1 MSQDDPGIASPLF
14 DHETRERIRTRLEES
29 LLVEAA
35 AGTGK
40 TTVLVERLV
49 EVLAAGKTTVDKVV
63 AVTFTRKAA
72 GELELRLRQELDR
85 TRAAATGERRL
96 RLAGALARL
105 EEASIGTLHGFCA
118 EILRARPV
126 EAGIDPSFVE
136 LDEEAEQALF
146 ERVYRAFLER
156 QLERMPEGLR
166 RVLARLA
173 DQESFGPGGVVS
185 TPFEKLLGAARELA
199 VWRDFPAPWQ
209 RPEYTREAEIDNLL
223 DRLEA
228 ALLLARR
235 GREADPLR
243 RSLLPAE
250 DFADNLARREVLA
263 GRRDYDELEA
273 GLVQLERQLRNKESW
288 RGKGEEYARDL
299 SRSEM
304 LACRAE
310 LLRELEAF
318 RRHADADL
326 AALLQLEL
334 GEAVSLFGAAKK
346 ASGQLDFLDLLLS
359 CRDLLRAHP
368 EVRQA
373 LQNRFSH
380 FFVDE
385 VQDTDPLQMEIL
397 LLLASAIPAA
407 GEGPAG
413 ERPEADW
420 RSLRPRP
427 GSLFLVG
434 DPKQSIYRFRRADV
448 LLYLAVKQ
456 QLARSG
462 VGVLELSHSFRA
474 TANLQ
479 RAINTAFGACLREDH
494 EAGQPSYVPLAGG
507 RQDRPGQPS
516 LIALPVPHPFGDS
529 RTSRITARA
538 VEACFPDTVAAF
550 LAWLLRESGYRV
562 DLGDGRDRAIEARD
576 VCLLFRR
583 YQSFGRDLTAD
594 YLRALE
600 ARHVPHLLIGGRAF
614 GEREE
619 VETLRVALTAIEWP
633 EDQLAVYGTLRG
645 DLFAIPDHQLFRYQ
659 RRHGLF
665 PSAAPAGLGGSDAEE
680 RAIAEALAELHRL
693 HQGRNRRP
701 IAETLHR
708 LLEATR
714 AFAGFALR
722 PAGNQVLANVGRV
735 TDLARRY
742 EMAAGLSFRGFV
754 EKLEKVARER
764 GDGSPGLEEGADGVR
779 LMTVHAAKGLE
790 FPVVLLVDPTC
801 KATGRGAPRFLDVEK
816 GLCALRLLGL
826 EPAELAAAAELEMA
840 RDGAESIR
848 LAYVAATRARD
859 LLIVPAFGIG
869 RFEDSWLEALDA
881 AILPIPGSW
890 PRALPQGPAFGRHSV
905 LSGPPPGS
913 LPEIPPGEHT
923 AGPGPDHHAVVWWD
937 PALLALERPRL
948 LGVDGTEL
956 LAPAD
961 EPGRGQQ
968 GLERYLQWQAEKDS
982 VIRDGSAKRYQVMAV
997 TEAVEAP
1004 ADVEVRLEVVAGDGE
1019 PRPHGR
1025 RFGSLVHHI
1034 LRDLDLGAS
1043 RSPEAGEPDPLPA
1056 LARLHG
1062 RQLAAPTF
1070 EVTAAVA
1077 LIRRWLLHPLFE
1089 RVRQA
1094 HKVRR
1099 EVPFTL
1105 RLEGDYLIEGV
1116 IDLLFEDEEGLTV
1129 LDFKTDAPEGERLE
1143 AYLRQLSWYVFAA
1156 ERLLERP
1163 ARGILLAARD

>member
-1 MSQDDPGIASPLF
+1 MSQHDSSSHDPSQPAPSRLF
-14 DHETRERIRTRLEES
+14 DHEVRERIRTRLEES

-40 TTVLVERLV
+40 TTVLVERVV
-49 EVLAAGKTTVDKVV
+49 EVLAAGLTTVDKVV

-85 TRAAATGERRL
+85 ARAATTGERRL
-96 RLAGALARL
+96 RLTAALARL
-105 EEASIGTLHGFCA
+105 EEASIGTLHAFCA

-126 EAGIDPSFVE
+126 EAGIDPAFVE
-136 LDEEAEQALF
+136 LDEEAEQTLF
-146 ERVYRAFLER
+146 ERVFRAFLER

-166 RVLARLA
+166 RILARLA
-173 DQESFGPGGVVS
+173 EQESYGPGGVAT
-185 TPFEKLLGAARELA
+185 TPFERLLTAARDLA

-209 RPEYTREAEIDNLL
+209 RPEYVREGEIDNLL

-228 ALLLARR
+228 CLLLARR

-243 RSLLPAE
+243 RGLLPAE
-250 DFADNLARREVLA
+250 EFADALARREQVA
-263 GRRDYDELEA
+263 GFRDYDELEA
-273 GLVQLERQLRNKESW
+273 GLVQLERQLVSKESW
-288 RGKGEEYARDL
+288 RGRGDDFAKDL
-299 SRSEM
+299 SRGDM
-304 LACRAE
+304 LVARDE
-310 LLRELEAF
+310 LLRDLASF
-318 RRHADADL
+318 RRQADADL
-326 AALLQLEL
+326 AALLQQEL
-334 GEAVSLFGAAKK
+334 GEAVALFGAAKK
-346 ASGQLDFLDLLLS
+346 AAGQLDFLDLLLS
-359 CRDLLRAHP
+359 CRDLLRQRP

-373 LQNRFSH
+373 LQGRFSH

-397 LLLASAIPAA
+397 LLLASDPSSVEGEPAA
-407 GEGPAG
+407 
-413 ERPEADW
+413 ADW
-420 RSLRPRP
+420 RSLRPRQ

-448 LLYLAVKQ
+448 LLYLAVKE
-456 QLARSG
+456 QLERAG
-462 VGVLELSHSFRA
+462 VGLLELSHSFRA

-479 RAINTAFGACLREDH
+479 RAINAAFSACLRQDR

-507 RQDRPGQPS
+507 RSDRPAQPS

-529 RTSRITARA
+529 RSSRVTFRA
-538 VEACFPDTVAAF
+538 VEASFPDTVAAF
-550 LAWLLRESGYRV
+550 LDWLLGRSGYRIE
-562 DLGDGRDRAIEARD
+562 LGGGRSRAIEARD

-583 YQSFGRDLTAD
+583 YQSFGRDVTAD

-645 DLFAIPDHQLFRYQ
+645 DLFAIPDHQLFRYH
-659 RRHGLF
+659 RLHGLR
-665 PSAAPAGLGGSDAEE
+665 PAAAPVGLGSIDDEE
-680 RAIAEALAELHRL
+680 RVIAEALAELHAL
-693 HQGRNRRP
+693 HSGRNRRP
-701 IAETLHR
+701 IAETLNR

-714 AFAGFALR
+714 AHAGFALR

-735 TDLARRY
+735 ADLARRY

-754 EKLEKVARER
+754 EKLEKVAQQR

-790 FPVVLLVDPTC
+790 FPVVLLADPTC
-801 KATGRGAPRFLDVEK
+801 RATGRGAPRFLDVAK
-816 GLCALRLLGL
+816 GLCALRLVGL

-840 RDGAESIR
+840 RDGAEGIR

-859 LLIVPAFGIG
+859 LLIVPALGIG
-869 RFEDSWLEALDA
+869 RLEGSWLEALDE
-881 AILPIPGSW
+881 AILPIAGSW
-890 PRALPQGPAFGRHSV
+890 PRPLPEGPVFGRHSV

-913 LPEIPPGEHT
+913 LPEIPPGLHA
-923 AGPGPDHHAVVWWD
+923 AGRGPEPHEVVWWD

-948 LGVDGTEL
+948 LGVDGAEL
-956 LAPAD
+956 LAPD
-961 EPGRGQQ
+961 EDQGRGKK
-968 GLERYLQWQAEKDS
+968 GLERYLKWQTEKEAALES
-982 VIRDGSAKRYQVMAV
+982 GAALSHQVMAV
-997 TEAVEAP
+997 TETAIAPEGIEVAVE
-1004 ADVEVRLEVVAGDGE
+1004 VVSGGAAR
-1019 PRPHGR
+1019 PRGR

-1034 LRDLDLGAS
+1034 LRDVDLGAGLGDES
-1043 RSPEAGEPDPLPA
+1043 DRLPA

-1062 RQLAAPTF
+1062 RQLAAPAA
-1070 EVTAAVA
+1070 EVEAAPI
-1077 LIRRWLLHPLFE
+1077 LIRRWLEHPLFE

-1094 HKVRR
+1094 RRVRR

-1105 RLEGDYLIEGV
+1105 RLDGDYLVEGV
-1116 IDLLFEDEEGLTV
+1116 IDLLFEDDEGWTL
-1129 LDFKTDAPEGERLE
+1129 LDFKTDLPAGERLE
-1143 AYLRQLSWYVFAA
+1143 AYQRQLAWYVHAA
-1156 ERLLERP
+1156 ERLLGRP
-1163 ARGILLAARD
+1163 ARGILLAID